1 MQNAGIIKRTGHLA
15 CIFNFLGQISQN
27 IFLKI
32 KVEWLALSAPP
43 ISTDLRLKSI
53 RHRVEYILYLCP
65 PPPPPPAP
73 HGLRLKYIKQ
83 RVDSE
88 HMLF

>member
-1 MQNAGIIKRTGHLA
+1 MFVMQNAGIIKRTGHLA

-65 PPPPPPAP
+65 PPPTNVFAIYP
-73 HGLRLKYIKQ
+73 HALHHIEFQYLI
-83 RVDSE
+83 
-88 HMLF
+88 

>member
-1 MQNAGIIKRTGHLA
+1 MFVMQNAGIIKRTGHLA
-15 CIFNFLGQISQN
+15 CIFNFICQISQN
-27 IFLKI
+27 IFFLI

-53 RHRVEYILYLCP
+53 RHRVEYMLYLCP
-65 PPPPPPAP
+65 PTPP
-73 HGLRLKYIKQ
+73 HGLHLKYIKQ